1 MPNPRQWNISPWTT
15 SQAVLTISQTNGS
28 SLWQTRVQGLLTSG
42 ISLYFNNDSVMYEQA
57 CENTNTCDT
66 DQLSFKAYYSRWLA
80 ATTKS
85 APFTYNTIMP
95 LLRSSA
101 TAAALQCDGTAFSNA
116 CGFKWIDGAT
126 WDGTNGI
133 GQQMSALE
141 VIQANLIVQAN
152 VLVTNTTGGT
162 SVGDSSAGTGSSST
176 GSDGITDAP
185 VTTGEKAGAGILT
198 FGMVSAI
205 LGGTWLMI
213 SEVGG

>member
-1 MPNPRQWNISPWTT
+1 
-15 SQAVLTISQTNGS
+15 
-28 SLWQTRVQGLLTSG
+28 
-42 ISLYFNNDSVMYEQA
+42 MYEQA
-57 CENTNTCDT
+57 CESTNSCDT

-95 LLRSSA
+95 LLKSSA
-101 TAAALQCDGTAFSNA
+101 AAAALQCDGTAFSDA
-116 CGFKWIDGAT
+116 CGFRWIDGAT

-141 VIQANLIVQAN
+141 VIQANLITEVK

-162 SVGDSSAGTGSSST
+162 SVGDSSAGTGSSSSST
-176 GSDGITDAP
+176 DGTTDLP
-185 VTTGEKAGAGILT
+185 VTTAERAGAGILT
-198 FGMVSAI
+198 FGMISAI
-205 LGGTWLMI
+205 IGGTWLMI